1 MDYRIISIGT
11 LSSHPL
17 WGERSEVRTP
27 HATTTLIRS
36 GDRTILVDPSLP
48 AEILEARL
56 RERCGFGAERVTH
69 VFLTSFRPDLRR
81 GLRLFEGA
89 TWWISEAEREAVGKG
104 LVARFE
110 EARDEEES
118 ELADLMRSEIA
129 LLRRFE
135 PAPDHLAP
143 QVDLFPL
150 PGRTPG
156 SAGLLLAAPRY
167 TALLCGDAIPTIEH
181 LEKGQVLA
189 DCASIEQAL
198 ESFTEAIEIADL
210 LILGR
215 DNVVMNPTRG
225 PF

>member
-1 MDYRIISIGT
+1 VDYRIISIGT
-11 LSSHPL
+11 LASHPL
-17 WGERSEVRTP
+17 WGERGEVRTP

-48 AEILEARL
+48 AEILEMRL
-56 RERCGFGAERVTH
+56 RERCGFGPEKVTH

-118 ELADLMRSEIA
+118 ELADVMRSEIT

-135 PAPDHLAP
+135 HAPDHLAP

-150 PGRTPG
+150 SGRTPG
-156 SAGLLLAAPRY
+156 SAGLLLTVPRY
-167 TALLCGDAIPTIEH
+167 TVLVCGDAIPTSEH